1 MISREI
7 AWQRRFSPY
16 LTILLAYSFQL
27 TLPANADVDLGS
39 KSDLGSAKALESKTA
54 LETPLFRE
62 APQIAL
68 PVLNANPFE
77 THSILPAQSELHG
90 FVSIAEPDKTPN
102 PSQLMDRLIQV
113 AVSKDAAKDELDS
126 KAHFH
131 NKKWT
136 RFLGRSKDMLE
147 FMTSYQGFESSSEG
161 ADVILEEKLKLKS
174 RAAIEFVRQRKL
186 DSAHIQLTCA
196 LMEVATGLGLS
207 DEQRKSQ
214 AIENGL
220 QEMIPLVG
228 KEEADHTLESMIA
241 WSQQQTAADINFERD
256 PLDVLSV
263 RNKSRAMLACCLSD
277 DSVVKSIEARLH
289 RFNHISNFSRA
300 AAKFV
305 NTTMSIIAFSPTLA
319 SPAAQTAE
327 FLFVACT
334 GGPEEKKLLKEV
346 YLDRCFE
353 SRFERLNQEIGMSIN
368 NYNSAILT
376 RNAVLYRCSQ
386 SVMENLTTPET
397 VASLMGGSTENISP
411 PRKTF
416 GERI

>member
-1 MISREI
+1 MISLEI
-7 AWQRRFSPY
+7 AWLRRISPY
-16 LTILLAYSFQL
+16 LTILLASSFQP
-27 TLPANADVDLGS
+27 TLPAIADVDFSSASEIGSLVSLENQAVLG
-39 KSDLGSAKALESKTA
+39 
-54 LETPLFRE
+54 TPLFRE
-62 APQIAL
+62 VPQIAL
-68 PVLNANPFE
+68 PVLKTSLFE
-77 THSILPAQSELHG
+77 THSILPTQSELQG
-90 FVSIAEPDKTPN
+90 FVSITEPDKIAN
-102 PSQLMDRLIQV
+102 PSQLIERLIEV
-113 AVSKDAAKDELDS
+113 AVSRDAERDTINS

-161 ADVILEEKLKLKS
+161 ADVILGEKLKLKS
-174 RAAIEFVRQRKL
+174 RAAIEFVRQKKL
-186 DSAHIQLTCA
+186 DSAHTQLTCA

-207 DEQRKSQ
+207 DEQMKLQ

-228 KEEADHTLESMIA
+228 KEEADKTVESMIA
-241 WSQQQTAADINFERD
+241 WSQHQTGAAINFEQH
-256 PLDVLSV
+256 PLDVLAV
-263 RNKSRAMLACCLSD
+263 RNKSRAMLASSLSD

-289 RFNHISNFSRA
+289 RFNHINNFSRA
-300 AAKFV
+300 AAKFI

-376 RNAVLYRCSQ
+376 HNAVLYRCSQ
-386 SVMENLTTPET
+386 SFMENLATPET
-397 VASLMGGSTENISP
+397 VASLMGGSTQLVNP
-411 PRKTF
+411 PRKVF
-416 GERI
+416 AERI